1 MPKVFC
7 FIQRNFVFSKQKEK
21 KTLNITNKKK
31 MTSIPG
37 AVVKS
42 VGTMSKD
49 LEMEALKVASE
60 AMELLNSEQ
69 AMAHQLKEHFDRKF
83 SPTWHCFVGRNFGSY
98 VTHQTGHYIYFYIGQ
113 MGFLL
118 FKSG

>member
-1 MPKVFC
+1 
-7 FIQRNFVFSKQKEK
+7 
-21 KTLNITNKKK
+21 
-31 MTSIPG
+31 MTSIPS

-42 VGTMSKD
+42 VGTMSKE
-49 LEMEALKVASE
+49 LELEALKVASE

-83 SPTWHCFVGRNFGSY
+83 SPTWHCFVGRNFGSF